1 MVVYIMTEAENL
13 LADLIWEKEPIG
25 SGELVKLA
33 AEKLEWKKSTT
44 YTVLR
49 KICENEIFVN
59 QDSVVTS
66 LMSKEEYT
74 RMKGERYLQEN
85 YNGSLPG
92 FVAAFL
98 KRQKLSKKEIEELD
112 NIIAECEEM
121 IRKHPPHSPNEI
133 RITSLVNEDCL
144 RTQ

>member
-1 MVVYIMTEAENL
+1 MVVYIMTEAENQ
-13 LADLIWEKEPIG
+13 LAELIWKHEPIT

-33 AEKLEWKKSTT
+33 AQELDWKKSTT

-49 KICENEIFVN
+49 KICENEIFTN
-59 QDSVVTS
+59 QETVVTS

-74 RMKGERYLQEN
+74 RLKGERYLQEN

-98 KRQKLSKKEIEELD
+98 KRQKLSKKEIEELEAL
-112 NIIAECEEM
+112 IEAYKE
-121 IRKHPPHSPNEI
+121 
-133 RITSLVNEDCL
+133 
-144 RTQ
+144 

>member
-1 MVVYIMTEAENL
+1 MVVYIMTEAEGL

-33 AEKLEWKKSTT
+33 AEKLDWKKSTT

-66 LMSKEEYT
+66 LISKEEYT
-74 RMKGERYLQEN
+74 RLKGERYLKEN

-98 KRQKLSKKEIEELD
+98 KKQKLSKKEIEELEQL
-112 NIIAECEEM
+112 I
-121 IRKHPPHSPNEI
+121 
-133 RITSLVNEDCL
+133 EDYKE
-144 RTQ
+144 

>member
-1 MVVYIMTEAENL
+1 MVVYIMTEAENQ
-13 LADLIWEKEPIG
+13 LADIIWECEPVA
-25 SGELVKLA
+25 SGQLVKLA
-33 AEKLEWKKSTT
+33 AERLEWKKSTT

-49 KICENEIFVN
+49 KICENEIFAN

-74 RMKGERYLQEN
+74 RRKGERYLEEN

-98 KRQKLSKKEIEELD
+98 KKQKLSKKEIEEL
-112 NIIAECEEM
+112 AELIETYKE
-121 IRKHPPHSPNEI
+121 
-133 RITSLVNEDCL
+133 
-144 RTQ
+144 

>member
-1 MVVYIMTEAENL
+1 MIVYLMTGAESL
-13 LADLIWEKEPIG
+13 LADLIWANEPVG
-25 SGELVKLA
+25 SGELVRLA
-33 AEKLEWKKSTT
+33 AEKLEWRKSTT

-49 KICENEIFVN
+49 KICENDIFVN

-74 RMKGERYLQEN
+74 RLKGERYLKEN

-98 KRQKLSKKEIEELD
+98 KKQKLSKKEIEELQQL
-112 NIIAECEEM
+112 I
-121 IRKHPPHSPNEI
+121 
-133 RITSLVNEDCL
+133 EDYKE
-144 RTQ
+144 